1 MKFDQKLQPGTLIRR
16 YKRFLADVELD
27 KGKTITVHC
36 PNSGSMLGCSE
47 PGSPVMLSRSEN
59 PKRKYPHTLE
69 MVQAGSV
76 WVGVN
81 TTLTNHL
88 VREALE
94 DGVIEEFGRPEKIR
108 AEVKTSAN
116 TRLDFLLECQGK
128 KVFMEVKNCSL
139 AEDGRAMFPD
149 AVTARGTKHLLELEA
164 LRREGH
170 GAAVFFCVQR
180 DDADSFAPATHI
192 DPLYSETLAQVQE
205 AGVMV
210 LAYRADVSPGEIRV
224 AWKLPVKIG

>member
-108 AEVKTSAN
+108 ALRQKKYLAN
-116 TRLDFLLECQGK
+116 C
-128 KVFMEVKNCSL
+128 
-139 AEDGRAMFPD
+139 
-149 AVTARGTKHLLELEA
+149 
-164 LRREGH
+164 
-170 GAAVFFCVQR
+170 
-180 DDADSFAPATHI
+180 
-192 DPLYSETLAQVQE
+192 
-205 AGVMV
+205 
-210 LAYRADVSPGEIRV
+210 
-224 AWKLPVKIG
+224 